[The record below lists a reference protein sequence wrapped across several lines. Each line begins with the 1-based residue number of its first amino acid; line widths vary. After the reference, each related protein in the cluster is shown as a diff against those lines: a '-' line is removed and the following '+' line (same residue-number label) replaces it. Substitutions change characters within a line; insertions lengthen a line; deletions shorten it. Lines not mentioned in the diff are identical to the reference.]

1 MVLKMPRLTTPL
13 TNTKIKQAKSKATTY
28 ELNDGYGLQ
37 LRITPNGS
45 KKWRFVYY
53 RPYTKKRSSMSFG
66 SYPELTLAKARAARE
81 IAREQLANEIDPQES
96 RDEQARV
103 TSLAKKN
110 TLKHITAAWLEVK
123 KSKVSD
129 DHATDILRSLEL
141 HIFPYIGKTPIQK
154 ITAIETIKILQP
166 IKAKGSLETVKRLC
180 QRLNEVMVFALNTGL
195 INNNPLAGIKEAF
208 PQPIKQHLPTLKPKE
223 LPSLMSSLSTANIRM
238 TTRCLIEW
246 QLRTMVRPDEAAGA
260 RWDEIDLENG
270 VWNIPSNRMK
280 KKKAFTVPLTHQTL
294 SLLETLREINSNS
307 DYIFPSAIDPRKQ
320 TNSQT
325 ANTALKRMG
334 FHNKLVSHG
343 LRSIASTTLNEEGFD
358 EDIIEAALSHIGKN
372 QVRNAYNRTDYLER
386 RKPMMEWWDN
396 FIDEAATGNISLGF
410 KGLRIAT

>member
-1 MVLKMPRLTTPL
+1 MPRLAKPL
-13 TNTKIKQAKSKATTY
+13 TNTAVKQAKPKATIY
-28 ELNDGYGLQ
+28 SLNDGQGLQ
-37 LRITPNGS
+37 LRVMPNGS
-45 KKWRFVYY
+45 KKWLFNYF
-53 RPYTKKRSSMSFG
+53 RPHTKKRTLISLG
-66 SYPELTLAKARAARE
+66 AYPELTLAKARAATKFS
-81 IAREQLANEIDPQES
+81 REQLANDIDPQEF
-96 RDEQARV
+96 RDDQAKDL
-103 TSLAKKN
+103 TLAQKN
-110 TLKHITAAWLEVK
+110 TLEHTAEAWLEVK

-129 DHATDILRSLEL
+129 EHATDIWRSLEL
-141 HIFPYIGKTPIQK
+141 HIFPSIGKMPIHK

-166 IKAKGSLETVKRLC
+166 IKASGSLETVKRLC

-208 PQPIKQHLPTLKPKE
+208 PQPNKQHLPTLKPEE
-223 LPSLMSSLSTANIRM
+223 LPSLMTALPKANIRM

-307 DYIFPSAIDPRKQ
+307 DYIFPSARDPRKQ

-396 FIDEAATGNISLGF
+396 FIDEAATGNTSLGF